1 MPLSFKSVALFTL
14 LASATPAAGHTL
26 YISNEKDNTISVID
40 TVTDEVIK
48 SIPVGQRPR
57 GITLSKDYKKLYIC
71 ASDSNTVQVMDVAS
85 GKIINTLP
93 SGDDPEQFDLAPND
107 KHLYIANEND
117 AAVTIVDTDTRTV
130 VKQFDTG
137 VEPEGIAVSPDG
149 KWAIATSETTSM
161 VHWFDAVNL
170 KALDDVL
177 VDQRPRYGRFTK
189 DSKTLWVSSEVG
201 GTVTIMDVATRKISK
216 VIQFEIPGVL
226 HDEVQPV
233 GIRLTNDGKYAFVA
247 LGPSNHVAVVD
258 AKTYEVL
265 KYILV
270 GRRVW
275 HMALTPEEDKLY
287 TTNGVSGDVTVID
300 VKSLE
305 AIKSIKVGN
314 YPWGAAIVPKG
325 E

>member
-1 MPLSFKSVALFTL
+1 MIRPFIVAVMIAA
-14 LASATPAAGHTL
+14 ASPAMAHTL
-26 YISNEKDNTISVID
+26 YISNEKDNTLSVID
-40 TVTDEVIK
+40 TATDEVIK
-48 SIPVGQRPR
+48 TIPVGKRPR
-57 GITLSKDYKKLYIC
+57 GIVLSKDFSKLYIC
-71 ASDSNTVQVMDVAS
+71 ASDSNTVQVLDIKS
-85 GKIINTLP
+85 GALLPNTLP
-93 SGDDPEQFDLAPND
+93 SGDDPEQFDLAPNN

-117 AAVTIVDTDTRTV
+117 AAVTVVDTDSRTV

-149 KWAIATSETTSM
+149 HWAIATSETTSM
-161 VHWFDAVNL
+161 VHWFDADKL
-170 KALDDVL
+170 EALDDTL

-201 GTVTIMDVATRKISK
+201 GTITIMDVASRKISK
-216 VIQFEIPGVL
+216 VITFDIPGVL

-233 GIRLTNDGKYAFVA
+233 GIRLTSDGKYAFVA

-258 AKTYEVL
+258 ANTYEVL

-300 VKSLE
+300 VKTLE
-305 AIKSIKVGN
+305 PTKSIKVGN
-314 YPWGAAIVPKG
+314 YPWGAAIVPSGK
-325 E
+325 

>member
-1 MPLSFKSVALFTL
+1 MPLSFKSVALFAL
-14 LASATPAAGHTL
+14 LASATPAAAHTL

-57 GITLSKDYKKLYIC
+57 GITLSKDHKKLYIC

-117 AAVTIVDTDTRTV
+117 AAVTVVDTDTRTV